1 MAMLPY
7 KQDTVALKENDIALI
22 HEGAALSKMM
32 LTCSSY
38 LLDTGFVAD
47 FFFFKAESEAKGP
60 VSACTFF
67 RCVSLTP

>member
-7 KQDTVALKENDIALI
+7 KQDTAALKENDIALI
-22 HEGAALSKMM
+22 HEGAALSRMM

-38 LLDTGFVAD
+38 LLDPGFVAD
-47 FFFFKAESEAKGP
+47 FFFKAESEAKGP

-67 RCVSLTP
+67 AACP